1 MQIPFLNYLPMHSA
15 IKAEVLEA
23 FNRVYD
29 SSWFVLAKEV
39 EQFENI
45 YAAIN
50 QVKLTFGLSNHL
62 DALHL
67 ASKACGIGQG

>member
-1 MQIPFLNYLPMHSA
+1 MHSA
-15 IKAEVLEA
+15 IKAEELEA

-29 SSWFVLAKEV
+29 STWFVLAKEV

-45 YAAIN
+45 YAAFN
-50 QVKLTFGLSNHL
+50 QVKLTVGHSNRL

-67 ASKACGIGQG
+67 ETKACGIGQGD